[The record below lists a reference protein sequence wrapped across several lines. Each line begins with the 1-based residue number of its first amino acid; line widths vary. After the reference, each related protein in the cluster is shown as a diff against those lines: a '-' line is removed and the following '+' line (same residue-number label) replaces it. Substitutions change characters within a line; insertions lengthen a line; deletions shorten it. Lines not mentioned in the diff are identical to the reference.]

1 MANTIIGLNDTPS
14 SYSLS
19 ANKFLRVNSDA
30 NAVQFWDIQLDY
42 LEDVQASGAYAPSV
56 GQSLVY
62 TADGKWRPSTFCS
75 C

>member
-30 NAVQFWDIQLDY
+30 NAVQFWDIQQVMDLTK
-42 LEDVQASGAYAPSV
+42 QA
-56 GQSLVY
+56 LHLM
-62 TADGKWRPSTFCS
+62 
-75 C
+75 